1 MVTLPPR
8 PSAPDKMNRL
18 LGVLELAL
26 PSVARLPKAPKLG
39 TVLTNEL
46 ADSCPLSVFLCI
58 SKVEDGVGNV
68 LKLTSGRDVKTGG
81 ISGSCSLPDIQATK
95 HRLETHDDCCVNHL
109 STYKET
115 YGFSISE

>member
-8 PSAPDKMNRL
+8 PSAPDKMNLL

-39 TVLTNEL
+39 TVLTNEP

-58 SKVEDGVGNV
+58 SKVGKV
-68 LKLTSGRDVKTGG
+68 LNLTSGMDVKTGG
-81 ISGSCSLPDIQATK
+81 IPGGCSLPDIQATK
-95 HRLETHDDCCVNHL
+95 YML
-109 STYKET
+109 K
-115 YGFSISE
+115 